1 MANCALITIL
11 KGSVT
16 ARQLE
21 EEFRAQAGPQSTWR
35 WFAKKVAENVY
46 QIRFPTA
53 KKVEDLSFFTGMHMR
68 TVPEVLFKVERWNS
82 NAGAKSEID
91 SA

>member
-1 MANCALITIL
+1 MASCALITIL
-11 KGSVT
+11 KGTIT

-53 KKVEDLSFFTGMHMR
+53 K
-68 TVPEVLFKVERWNS
+68 
-82 NAGAKSEID
+82 
-91 SA
+91 